1 MGFVFQFINLVPELT
16 VRENILLPQ
25 KINRLKFDE
34 VNFNKLIEDLG
45 IIEQI
50 DQFPSTL
57 SGGQQQRFAIAKSLI
72 HKPKIVFADEPSGNL
87 DETSSREVVELLQ

>member
-45 IIEQI
+45 IIE
-50 DQFPSTL
+50 
-57 SGGQQQRFAIAKSLI
+57 
-72 HKPKIVFADEPSGNL
+72 
-87 DETSSREVVELLQ
+87 